1 MVARVNLLLGR
12 PAAADEALDA
22 ADATL
27 HPRARVDAGV
37 VGALVAAA
45 RDDEQRALDRLE
57 EALLSAAPHGLRRPF
72 LTEASGV
79 SGLLQRR
86 LDHGTAATSLALD
99 LLQRMSGEA
108 ADPLD
113 ARRALVDPLTER
125 ERTILRF
132 LASTLSNSEIAGE
145 LYVSVNTVKTHQ
157 RAVYRKLDAD
167 GRRDAVRRAR
177 ALKLI

>member
-1 MVARVNLLLGR
+1 MVARINLLLGR

-86 LDHGTAATSLALD
+86 LDRGTAATSFALD
-99 LLQRMSGEA
+99 LLQRMSSA
-108 ADPLD
+108 VDPLD
-113 ARRALVDPLTER
+113 ARRTLVDPLTGR
-125 ERTILRF
+125 ERTVLRF
-132 LASTLSNSEIAGE
+132 LASTLSNAEIAGD

-157 RAVYRKLDAD
+157 RAIYRKLAAD